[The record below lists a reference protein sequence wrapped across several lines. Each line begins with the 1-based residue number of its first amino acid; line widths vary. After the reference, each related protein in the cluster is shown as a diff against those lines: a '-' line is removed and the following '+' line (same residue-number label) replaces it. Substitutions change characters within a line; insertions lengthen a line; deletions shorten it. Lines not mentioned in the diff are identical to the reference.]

1 MNYIRI
7 SVYYIIEIG
16 NGKHFFSVSSH
27 LQQRGGDEMASTMI
41 HLMRKKVNGFSLFLS
56 GSFAIPRTDSQPV
69 DMDDAVVEFDLGAV
83 VALEPV
89 DI

>member
-1 MNYIRI
+1 M
-7 SVYYIIEIG
+7 
-16 NGKHFFSVSSH
+16 KWH
-27 LQQRGGDEMASTMI
+27 
-41 HLMRKKVNGFSLFLS
+41 RKRQGMQSLAFSLFLP

-83 VALEPV
+83 VSLEPV